1 MGNVLK
7 RSRFGISISAE
18 SIIFGL
24 IFIVI
29 VIFLVGGLNDTAD
42 SSVEE
47 GRKIAENSLFR
58 AAASCYAFE
67 GVYPSN
73 YEYLADNYGV
83 NVDPD
88 KYIIHYV
95 SYAPNL
101 MPDIGVYVK

>member
-7 RSRFGISISAE
+7 RSRFGITISAE
-18 SIIFGL
+18 NIIFGL

-29 VIFLVGGLNDTAD
+29 VIFLIGGLNDTAE
-42 SSVEE
+42 SSLEE
-47 GRKIAENSLFR
+47 GRKIAENSVSR

-67 GVYPSN
+67 GAYPSN
-73 YEYLADNYGV
+73 FEYLAENYGV
-83 NVDPD
+83 NIDPD

-95 SYAPNL
+95 SFAPNL

>member
-1 MGNVLK
+1 MNNVLK
-7 RSRFGISISAE
+7 KSRFGSGISAE
-18 SIIFGL
+18 NIIFGL

-42 SSVEE
+42 SSIEE
-47 GRKIAENSLFR
+47 GRKIAENSLYR

-67 GVYPSN
+67 GLYPSS

-83 NVDPD
+83 NVDAE
-88 KYIIHYV
+88 KYVIHYV
-95 SYAPNL
+95 SFAPNL